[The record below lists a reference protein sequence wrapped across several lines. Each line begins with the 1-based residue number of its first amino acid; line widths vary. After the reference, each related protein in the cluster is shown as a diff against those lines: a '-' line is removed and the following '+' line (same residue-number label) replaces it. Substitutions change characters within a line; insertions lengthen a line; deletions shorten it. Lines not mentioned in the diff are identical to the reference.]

1 MADFLGLMKQAAELK
16 SKMEAMQAELDQI
29 EVAGASGG
37 GLVTVSLSGKGEMK
51 GVKID
56 DSLMKPQDKEVVE
69 DLIVAAHADARR
81 KAEALM
87 QEKMKSVA
95 GGLPLPPGLE
105 AVLSGFQS
113 PTMPTATAGPEIERL
128 IQLLARLPGLG
139 PRSARRA
146 ALFLIKKREQIMA
159 PLATALQT
167 ALEKIEIC
175 RQCGNIDSQNPC
187 TVCTDLRRDP
197 SIIVVVADVADLWA
211 LERAH
216 AVNARYHVL
225 GGTLSPLDGVGPE
238 DLSIDALVSRAHD
251 AAVTEV
257 ILALNATVDGQTTAH
272 YITDLLHDA
281 NVKVTRLAH
290 GVPVGGELDYLD
302 EGTLSAAI
310 RQRTLF

>member
-1 MADFLGLMKQAAELK
+1 
-16 SKMEAMQAELDQI
+16 
-29 EVAGASGG
+29 
-37 GLVTVSLSGKGEMK
+37 
-51 GVKID
+51 
-56 DSLMKPQDKEVVE
+56 
-69 DLIVAAHADARR
+69 
-81 KAEALM
+81 
-87 QEKMKSVA
+87 
-95 GGLPLPPGLE
+95 
-105 AVLSGFQS
+105 
-113 PTMPTATAGPEIERL
+113 MPTAVAGPEIERL

-159 PLATALQT
+159 PLADALRT

-175 RQCGNIDSQNPC
+175 RTCGNIDTQNPC
-187 TVCTDLRRDP
+187 TVCTDPRRDP
-197 SIIVVVADVADLWA
+197 TIIVVVADVADLWA

-216 AVNARYHVL
+216 AISARYHVL
-225 GGTLSPLDGVGPE
+225 GGTLSPLDGIGPQ
-238 DLSIDALVSRAHD
+238 DLTIGALVSRAHD
-251 AAVTEV
+251 PAVTEI

-302 EGTLSAAI
+302 EGTLSAAM